1 VWSRPSSRAP
11 VRLIADRRCASRRAG
26 LPRGGAAIKTHVL
39 PPSRIKIG
47 GSHLFYTKDV
57 YVSAWSVVSEVAGG
71 YRYWRAVASE
81 TQRDLLRFAA
91 LNSVRVSVDTFTRAA
106 CLMAGRT
113 PVFYFDREL
122 VNAWLDGGG
131 RAWIIA
137 ELEAR
142 SPKRVI
148 AFPRNRGRA

>member
-1 VWSRPSSRAP
+1 MRARALPPQAVSSDA
-11 VRLIADRRCASRRAG
+11 ARRRTSRRVR
-26 LPRGGAAIKTHVL
+26 LPRGGAAMKIHIL
-39 PPSRIKIG
+39 PPSRVKIG
-47 GSHLFYTKDV
+47 GSYIVYIKDV

-91 LNSVRVSVDTFTRAA
+91 LNSVRVSVGVT
-106 CLMAGRT
+106 AGRT

-142 SPKRVI
+142 STQLVV
-148 AFPRNRGRA
+148 AFPRNGGRP

>member
-1 VWSRPSSRAP
+1 MKMH
-11 VRLIADRRCASRRAG
+11 I
-26 LPRGGAAIKTHVL
+26 L
-39 PPSRIKIG
+39 PPARVKIG
-47 GSHLFYTKDV
+47 GSYVVYIKDV
-57 YVSAWSVVSEVAGG
+57 CFCAWSVVSEVAGD

-91 LNSVRVSVDTFTRAA
+91 LNSVRVSVGVT
-106 CLMAGRT
+106 AGRT

-142 SPKRVI
+142 STRRVI
-148 AFPRNRGRA
+148 AFPRNRARA